1 VVCFPPLFF
10 VVESL
15 QVFKSIP
22 YTIATWAQESTS
34 KDGGKV
40 PDNLSTMVCEKCS
53 GGHCEDKIILCD
65 RCDKGWHMFCVS
77 PPLDNV
83 PDGEW
88 VCPTCNNLGR
98 SLVYLHSALT
108 IITKRLCGSCCP
120 CCACVGGRTARKY
133 KIFRAPLS
141 TGIQGPWP
149 IKNDWTSRIWAVS
162 IYTFV

>member
-1 VVCFPPLFF
+1 VWVVCRAFAPVLFF
-10 VVESL
+10 FFFVKASPPPSSFL
-15 QVFKSIP
+15 IP
-22 YTIATWAQESTS
+22 YMISAWSQESTS

-65 RCDKGWHMFCVS
+65 RCDKGWHLFCVS

-120 CCACVGGRTARKY
+120 CCACVGGAHRT
-133 KIFRAPLS
+133 KIQN
-141 TGIQGPWP
+141 I
-149 IKNDWTSRIWAVS
+149 
-162 IYTFV
+162 